1 MLVPRKHVDLGGTDG
16 TYPFKVEGASKMR
29 PICLP
34 SRFKSRVTYHMAD
47 KSAIRQLAG
56 GQANPAAL
64 YD

>member
-47 KSAIRQLAG
+47 KLLAFS
-56 GQANPAAL
+56 
-64 YD
+64 DR